1 MEEKVTIAT
10 TLKVQYKAEMIL
22 KILKVIWLQTKNQE
36 KISFGV
42 L

>member
-1 MEEKVTIAT
+1 MEEKVTIA